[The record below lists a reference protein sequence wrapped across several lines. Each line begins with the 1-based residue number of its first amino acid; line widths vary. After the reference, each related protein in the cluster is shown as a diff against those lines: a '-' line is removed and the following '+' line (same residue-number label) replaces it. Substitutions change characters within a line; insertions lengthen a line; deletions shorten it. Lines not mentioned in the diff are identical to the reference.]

1 MHRSAIVILL
11 FFISAILAGCG
22 GSSSKTTT
30 TLSQIVVSPTSFS
43 LNSGD
48 VVQLTATPENS
59 ANTAVLA
66 NLTYTSSNAN
76 VATVSNSGLI
86 CAGIWDSLT
95 TPINCN
101 GFTGPTPITGT
112 ATITV
117 SSQGINSSPATVSV
131 HPKVTSVKVSPV
143 VPAACT
149 SDTQAQQFTAQAFS
163 GGTDITS
170 QIGTFSW
177 GTIDFT
183 VASADANGLVT
194 AKNPGITGVFASAS
208 GVSSPSVKFKTC
220 MPVLIRLHV
229 NGDPPGNPTTSA
241 NMTIGQTLTVQA
253 DMQDEI
259 GFVLNNAPVLIASN
273 NPATATTAGGIL
285 TAVSAGGAGITA
297 SCTPPICG
305 NGVNQPVYSNLFSVT
320 VPNAGSPNTTV
331 YVSTSFAPLGGTPS
345 TMVPI
350 DTSNNTAGTA
360 ITLPGVPNSL
370 VIGAGGARGYL
381 GTNAGLATF
390 DTATNTVALAVPG
403 LVGKVLAVS
412 ASGARAIFS
421 NAANDPTTGT
431 PIEPNP
437 ANQRFWVFD
446 QPSNTIQSFIAAGA
460 VAAAFDNDGFKA
472 FIAANNGSV
481 YVFSPAL
488 PLQTLTAA
496 GGSPKDVAPLS
507 SGPFAFV
514 ANTSSVNVYAT
525 CDNAQHPDL
534 ATTSAPQFVQPILN
548 SNTIVV
554 ANATGLDIATVTV
567 NPPTSGFCP
576 PDPSFSNNFIDF
588 GLGAFT
594 AHQLIVGSFGVR
606 AAVLP
611 AGINKVLIGELQGGP
626 PVLVSLP
633 TGSTE
638 PLVGGMVPDGN
649 TLWVG
654 VAGTNTVDRIELVG
668 NTVVTQ
674 VATTFK
680 KTDNTAAPPNLL
692 AVRSK

>member
-1 MHRSAIVILL
+1 MHRSAIVTLL
-11 FFISAILAGCG
+11 LLISAILAGCG
-22 GSSSKTTT
+22 GGSSKTNT

-48 VVQLTATPENS
+48 VAQLTATPENS
-59 ANTAVLA
+59 ANGTVLA
-66 NLTYTSSNAN
+66 NLTFTSSNAN
-76 VATVSNSGLI
+76 VVTISNTGLI

-101 GFTGPTPITGT
+101 GFNGPNPITGT
-112 ATITV
+112 STITV
-117 SSQGINSSPATVSV
+117 SSQGINSSPVTVTV
-131 HPKVTSVKVSPV
+131 HPKVTKITVDPV
-143 VPAACT
+143 PGCT
-149 SDTQAQQFTAQAFS
+149 SDTQTKQFTAHVFS
-163 GGTDITS
+163 GTMDITS
-170 QIGTFSW
+170 QAGTLNW
-177 GTIDFT
+177 GALDST
-183 VASADANGLVT
+183 VASVDTNGLVT
-194 AKNPGITGVFASAS
+194 ARNPGATGIFASTS
-208 GVSSPSVKFKTC
+208 GVTSASVPYRTC
-220 MPVLIRLHV
+220 MPVIIRLHV

-305 NGVNQPVYSNLFSVT
+305 NGLNQPVYSNLFSVT

-370 VIGAGGARGYL
+370 VIGTAGTRGYL
-381 GTNAGLATF
+381 GTNAGFVTF
-390 DTATNTVALAVPG
+390 DTATNTVSLAVPG
-403 LVGKVLAVS
+403 LIGKVLAVS
-412 ASGARAIFS
+412 PSGTKAIFS
-421 NAANDPTTGT
+421 NAANDPSTGT

-437 ANQRFWVFD
+437 ANQRIWVFD
-446 QPSNTIQSFIAAGA
+446 QAANTLQSFIAAGA

-472 FIAANNGSV
+472 FIAASNGNV

-488 PLQTLTAA
+488 AFQTLTP
-496 GGSPKDVAPLS
+496 GGSPKDVAALA
-507 SGPFAFV
+507 SGPFTFI
-514 ANTSSVNVYAT
+514 ANSSSVNIFAT
-525 CDNAQHPDL
+525 CNNAQLPDL
-534 ATTSAPQFVQPILN
+534 APTSAPQFIQPILN
-548 SNTIVV
+548 TDKIVI
-554 ANATGLDIATVTV
+554 ANATGLDVETVTTT
-567 NPPTSGFCP
+567 PPGSGFCP
-576 PDPSFSNNFIDF
+576 PTASFSNNFIDF

-626 PVLVSLP
+626 PVLISLP
-633 TGSTE
+633 AGSTE

-649 TLWVG
+649 TLWVA

-668 NTVVTQ
+668 NTVVAQ